1 MSTTLTEPDRVEA
14 MRRFNRFYT
23 RQIGVL
29 REGLLDS
36 RFSLTQGRVL
46 YEVSQ
51 HEGPTAT
58 EVGKELDIDAGYLS
72 RIIRDFEKDG
82 LIERRQ
88 SEADGR
94 QGHLWLTKA
103 GRHAVAELQERARD
117 EVRTMLDRLGEHDQ
131 RRLLAAMD
139 AINRLLGVGPVDTAS
154 KVPYILRPPQ
164 PGDMGWIV
172 HRQGLLYV
180 EEHQWDETY
189 EAFAA
194 KIVSDFVLQLDAKRE
209 RCWIAE
215 REGEIVGSVF
225 CVRGDD
231 ETTAKLRLL
240 YVEPSARGLGIGARL
255 IDECI
260 RFARR
265 VGYKKLTLW
274 TQATLFAA
282 RRLYERAGFRLMKT
296 VPNHAFS
303 RDLVSETWDLD
314 LGDSV
319 GRER

>member
-1 MSTTLTEPDRVEA
+1 MLTTLTEPDRVEA
-14 MRRFNRFYT
+14 MRHFNRFYT
-23 RQIGVL
+23 REIGVL

-36 RFSLTQGRVL
+36 PFSLTQGRVL
-46 YEVSQ
+46 FEVSQ

-58 EVGKELDIDAGYLS
+58 EVGKELAIDAGYLS
-72 RIIRDFEKDG
+72 RIIRDFEKAG
-82 LIERRQ
+82 LMERRP

-103 GRHAVAELQERARD
+103 GSDAVAELQDRARG
-117 EVRTMLDRLGEHDQ
+117 EVRTMLDRLSEQDQ
-131 RRLLAAMD
+131 HRLLTATD
-139 AINRLLGVGPVDTAS
+139 TIHRLLGGAPADAAP

-180 EEHQWDETY
+180 EEYQWDETY
-189 EAFAA
+189 EAFVA
-194 KIVSDFVLQLDAKRE
+194 KIVGDFVLHFDPKRE

-215 REGEIVGSVF
+215 RDGEIVGSVF
-225 CVRGDD
+225 CVKGDD

-255 IDECI
+255 IDECT

-274 TQATLFAA
+274 TQSNLFAA
-282 RRLYERAGFRLMKT
+282 RRLYERAGFRLVKA
-296 VPNHAFS
+296 VPNHAFNQ
-303 RDLVSETWDLD
+303 DLVSETWDLD
-314 LGDSV
+314 L
-319 GRER
+319 